1 METGSSSAA
10 SATGRFLRIAE
21 NFQKCTNGLR
31 NLRIRYAAPT
41 KQAGQPFPYPR
52 KERAVKKS
60 LKQILSQT
68 GAVAFLCSVML
79 LSAPNLNPDFAE
91 WLTTLVTTRTGVGA
105 DTAKLLV
112 LVGPAIIGSVGLVA
126 NVLW

>member
-1 METGSSSAA
+1 
-10 SATGRFLRIAE
+10 
-21 NFQKCTNGLR
+21 
-31 NLRIRYAAPT
+31 
-41 KQAGQPFPYPR
+41 
-52 KERAVKKS
+52 VKKS

-79 LSAPNLNPDFAE
+79 LSAPNLNPDFAQ
-91 WLTTLVTTRTGVGA
+91 WLTTLVTMRLGVG
-105 DTAKLLV
+105 DETAKLLV